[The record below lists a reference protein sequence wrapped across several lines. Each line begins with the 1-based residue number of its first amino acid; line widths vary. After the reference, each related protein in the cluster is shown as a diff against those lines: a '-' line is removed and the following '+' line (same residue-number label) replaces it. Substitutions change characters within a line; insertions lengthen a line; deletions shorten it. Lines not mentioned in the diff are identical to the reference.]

1 MTVTVTASPVK
12 GLDATI
18 DLTERLVARG
28 YRVVPHLA
36 ARSVAGQAH
45 LDGIVVRLKAAGCDD
60 VFVPGGDAAHPAGPF
75 DSALPLLERLA
86 EMGSPFRR
94 IGITGYPESHPKIHD
109 DVTIQAMWD
118 KRRYASYIVSNVCF
132 DAARLGRWIQR
143 IRARGVT
150 LPLYVG
156 LAGPA
161 ERSRLLRMAAVA
173 GASESA
179 LHHQA
184 PRLDPA
190 VLGARR
196 VQPGP
201 AARPRGRGDHR
212 GRRGRGRAAPV
223 HLQPAPAGRAVAP
236 GRPGAHR
243 NRQTTTGGMIMTSS
257 AETPGR
263 PQNASA
269 VIIGA
274 GIVGNS
280 LVHHLALLGW
290 RDLVLV
296 DKGPMPNPGGST
308 GHASN
313 FIFPIEYSK
322 MMMELTRDSTE
333 QYKELGVFTE
343 SGGIEVARTQAR
355 MQELRRR
362 CTQAKSWA
370 IPAEMLTP
378 EGVRKL
384 VPYLDDS
391 VILGGAYFPTVGVVD
406 SLRAG
411 TLMRE
416 RAQQLDALTV
426 LAGAEV
432 LGIDKSADG
441 RIAGVRTTK
450 GELATDVVAI
460 CCGVWSPRIAR
471 MAGARIPLTPIVHQM
486 ISVGPIALFDG
497 TEGEIAYPIV
507 RDVDENTY
515 ERQHGGDME
524 VGSYAHRKISATPD
538 DIPSIEEAAL
548 SPTEMPFTSDDFD
561 PQLERALELMPDL
574 LGDERA
580 GIRYA
585 INGLI
590 SMTPDGHPLLGEM
603 PEARGLWSAAAS
615 WIKEGPGCGR
625 AVAELMS
632 GQVPTVDVHEAD
644 AARCYPFQATAA
656 HVRGRAREG
665 FNKMYGIVHP
675 AEQWE
680 SGRPVR
686 VSPVYERERE
696 LGAVFFETAGWERP
710 FWYASNSALLDRYAG
725 RLMERPA
732 EWESRWW
739 SPVINAE
746 HLAMRDA
753 CALVDLSAFAVLEV
767 SGPAALDAVQT
778 LAVAQMNVAVG
789 RVVYTSWLDESGGF
803 RADLTIMRLA
813 ADRFRVVTGGA
824 TGMSDAKWISD
835 HLPEGAFLADLT
847 SAWTT
852 IGLWGPRARD
862 VLASVTEEDVSHQ
875 GFAFGACREIEVDG
889 TVVLASRISY
899 VGELG
904 WELHVPIEQGAR
916 LWDALWQAGQPHGLV
931 PAGIGVYG
939 TTGRLEK
946 GYRAFGAELT
956 PDYTLVEAG
965 MTRPKV
971 KEQSFIGK
979 QAYLRQRAEPPCAV
993 LCTLTVDSHIS
1004 ADGTPRYMLGGEP
1017 ILSSVG
1023 ERLVD
1028 AKGRPSYVTSAGSGP
1043 SVGKHLL
1050 MAYLP
1055 ADRAVEGSSLLVEYM
1070 GEQYPV
1076 TVAVAGAT
1084 PLFDPSNERVR
1095 S

>member
-1 MTVTVTASPVK
+1 MTDTP
-12 GLDATI
+12 
-18 DLTERLVARG
+18 AR
-28 YRVVPHLA
+28 
-36 ARSVAGQAH
+36 
-45 LDGIVVRLKAAGCDD
+45 
-60 VFVPGGDAAHPAGPF
+60 
-75 DSALPLLERLA
+75 
-86 EMGSPFRR
+86 
-94 IGITGYPESHPKIHD
+94 
-109 DVTIQAMWD
+109 
-118 KRRYASYIVSNVCF
+118 
-132 DAARLGRWIQR
+132 
-143 IRARGVT
+143 
-150 LPLYVG
+150 
-156 LAGPA
+156 
-161 ERSRLLRMAAVA
+161 
-173 GASESA
+173 
-179 LHHQA
+179 
-184 PRLDPA
+184 
-190 VLGARR
+190 
-196 VQPGP
+196 
-201 AARPRGRGDHR
+201 
-212 GRRGRGRAAPV
+212 
-223 HLQPAPAGRAVAP
+223 
-236 GRPGAHR
+236 
-243 NRQTTTGGMIMTSS
+243 
-257 AETPGR
+257 
-263 PQNASA
+263 ASA

-290 RDLVLV
+290 RNLVLV

-322 MMMELTRDSTE
+322 MMFELTTDSTA

-343 SGGIEVARTQAR
+343 SGGIEVARTPER
-355 MQELRRR
+355 MIELRRR
-362 CTQAKSWA
+362 CTQAKSWG
-370 IPAEMLTP
+370 IPAEVITP
-378 EGVRKL
+378 GEVNKL

-391 VILGGAYFPTVGVVD
+391 VILGGAHFPTVGVVD

-416 RAQQLDALTV
+416 GAQRAGALTV
-426 LAGAEV
+426 LAGGEV
-432 LGIDKSADG
+432 YGISVAGGRVRGVTTSA
-441 RIAGVRTTK
+441 
-450 GELATDVVAI
+450 GEIETENVVI

-471 MAGARIPLTPIVHQM
+471 MAGARLALTPTVHQM
-486 ISVGPIALFDG
+486 ISVGPIALFAD
-497 TEGEIAYPIV
+497 TPGEISYPIV
-507 RDVDENTY
+507 RDVDTNMY

-524 VGSYAHRKISATPD
+524 VGSYAHRPIIVPPD
-538 DIPSIEEAAL
+538 EIPSIEESAL
-548 SPTEMPFTSDDFD
+548 SPTEMPFTQDDFD
-561 PQLERALELMPDL
+561 PQLEQALELMPEL

-603 PEARGLWSAAAS
+603 PEVKGLWSAAAS

-632 GQVPTVDVHEAD
+632 GRVPTVDVHEAD
-644 AARCYPFQATAA
+644 AARFYPFQGTAE

-680 SGRPVR
+680 SGRPLR
-686 VSPVYERERE
+686 VSPVYERERS

-710 FWYASNSALLDRYAG
+710 FWYDSNSALLDRYAG

-753 CALVDLSAFAVLEV
+753 CALVDLSAFAVLEI
-767 SGPAALDAVQT
+767 SGPAALEAVQT
-778 LAVAQMNVAVG
+778 LAVAQMNVAIG
-789 RVVYTSWLDESGGF
+789 RVVYTSWLDENGGF
-803 RADLTIMRLA
+803 RADLTVMRLA

-835 HLPEGAFLADLT
+835 HLPAGAFLADLT
-847 SAWTT
+847 SAVTT

-862 VLASVTEEDVSHQ
+862 VLAAVTEPKM
-875 GFAFGACREIEVDG
+875 CRTRG
-889 TVVLASRISY
+889 SRS
-899 VGELG
+899 
-904 WELHVPIEQGAR
+904 A
-916 LWDALWQAGQPHGLV
+916 
-931 PAGIGVYG
+931 PAGISRSTGPSCSRRGSPTSASSAGNCTCRSSRAPGCG
-939 TTGRLEK
+939 TRCGR
-946 GYRAFGAELT
+946 RAGRTAWCRPASACT
-956 PDYTLVEAG
+956 ARPGGWRRGTARSAPSSPPTTRLVEAG

-971 KEQSFIGK
+971 KEQAFVGK
-979 QAYLRQRAEPPCAV
+979 EAYLRQRAEPPCAV
-993 LCTLTVDSHIS
+993 LCTLTVDSHTS

-1017 ILSSVG
+1017 ILSPAG

-1055 ADRAVEGSSLLVEYM
+1055 ADVAVEGSSLLVEYM

-1076 TVAVAGAT
+1076 TVARASAT
-1084 PLFDPSNERVR
+1084 PLFDPSNERIR

>member
-1 MTVTVTASPVK
+1 MT
-12 GLDATI
+12 DI
-18 DLTERLVARG
+18 
-28 YRVVPHLA
+28 
-36 ARSVAGQAH
+36 
-45 LDGIVVRLKAAGCDD
+45 
-60 VFVPGGDAAHPAGPF
+60 
-75 DSALPLLERLA
+75 
-86 EMGSPFRR
+86 
-94 IGITGYPESHPKIHD
+94 
-109 DVTIQAMWD
+109 
-118 KRRYASYIVSNVCF
+118 
-132 DAARLGRWIQR
+132 
-143 IRARGVT
+143 
-150 LPLYVG
+150 
-156 LAGPA
+156 
-161 ERSRLLRMAAVA
+161 
-173 GASESA
+173 
-179 LHHQA
+179 
-184 PRLDPA
+184 
-190 VLGARR
+190 
-196 VQPGP
+196 
-201 AARPRGRGDHR
+201 
-212 GRRGRGRAAPV
+212 
-223 HLQPAPAGRAVAP
+223 P
-236 GRPGAHR
+236 GR
-243 NRQTTTGGMIMTSS
+243 
-257 AETPGR
+257 
-263 PQNASA
+263 ASA

-322 MMMELTRDSTE
+322 MMFELTEDSTA
-333 QYKELGVFTE
+333 QYKDLGVFTQ
-343 SGGIEVARTQAR
+343 SGGIEVARTPER
-355 MQELRRR
+355 MTELRRR
-362 CTQAKSWA
+362 CSQAKAWG
-370 IPAEMLTP
+370 IPAELITP
-378 EGVRKL
+378 GEVSKL
-384 VPYLDDS
+384 VPYLDES
-391 VILGGAYFPTVGVVD
+391 VILGGAHFPTVGVVD

-416 RAQQLDALTV
+416 QAQASGALTV
-426 LAGAEV
+426 LAGTEV
-432 LGIDKSADG
+432 YGITVTGGKVRAVTTSA
-441 RIAGVRTTK
+441 
-450 GELATDVVAI
+450 GEIATDNVVI

-471 MAGARIPLTPIVHQM
+471 MAGARLALTPAVHQM
-486 ISVGPIALFDG
+486 ISVGPIALFAD
-497 TEGEIAYPIV
+497 TPGEISYPIV
-507 RDVDENTY
+507 RDVDTNMY

-524 VGSYAHRKISATPD
+524 VGSYAHRPIIVPPD
-538 DIPSIEEAAL
+538 EIPSIEESVL

-561 PQLERALELMPDL
+561 PQLEQALELMPEL

-590 SMTPDGHPLLGEM
+590 SMTPDGHPILGEM

-632 GQVPTVDVHEAD
+632 GRVPAVDVHEAD
-644 AARCYPFQATAA
+644 AARFYPHQQTAA

-680 SGRPVR
+680 SGRPNR

-696 LGAVFFETAGWERP
+696 LGAVFYETAGWERP
-710 FWYASNSALLDRYAG
+710 FWYAVNENLLDRYAG

-753 CALVDLSAFAVLEV
+753 CALVDLSAFAIFEI
-767 SGPAALDAVQT
+767 SGPAALEAVQT
-778 LAVAQMNVAVG
+778 LSVAQLDVAIG
-789 RVVYTSWLDESGGF
+789 RVIYTSWLEATGGF
-803 RADLTIMRLA
+803 RADLTVMRLA

-824 TGMSDAKWISD
+824 TGRSDAKWISD
-835 HLPEGAFLADLT
+835 HLPSGAFLADLT
-847 SAWTT
+847 SAVTT

-862 VLASVTEEDVSHQ
+862 VLAAVTADDVSHA
-875 GFAFGACREIEVDG
+875 GFGFGTCREIEVG
-889 TVVLASRISY
+889 GIVVLASRISY

-904 WELHVPIEQGAR
+904 WELHAPAEQGAR
-916 LWDALWQAGQPHGLV
+916 LWDTVWQAGRPHGLV

-956 PDYTLVEAG
+956 PDYTLTEAG
-965 MTRPKV
+965 MARPKV
-971 KEQSFIGK
+971 KPQPFVGK
-979 QAYLRQRAEPPCAV
+979 DAYLRQRAEPPCAV
-993 LCTLTVDSHIS
+993 LCTLTVDSHVA
-1004 ADGTPRYMLGGEP
+1004 ADGSLRYMLGGEP
-1017 ILSSVG
+1017 ILSLAG

-1043 SVGKHLL
+1043 SVGRHLL

-1055 ADRAVEGSSLLVEYM
+1055 AEFAVEGSSLRVEYM
-1070 GEQYPV
+1070 GEPYPV

-1084 PLFDPSNERVR
+1084 PLFDPANSRIR